1 MPNKLFQDNI
11 ETSQLRGTAGS
22 RPWLRQEEEKEE
34 VKKKEEKKKE
44 EKEEEKKEEAEGGG
58 NGTLHLI
65 FVFFDLCTNLWQ
77 RFYKYLVSLDAR
89 N

>member
-1 MPNKLFQDNI
+1 MPDKLFPDNI
-11 ETSQLRGTAGS
+11 ETSQLRGTARS

-34 VKKKEEKKKE
+34 E
-44 EKEEEKKEEAEGGG
+44 EGGG
-58 NGTLHLI
+58 NNTFHLI

>member
-1 MPNKLFQDNI
+1 MPDKLFPDNI
-11 ETSQLRGTAGS
+11 ETSQLRGTARS

-34 VKKKEEKKKE
+34 VKKME
-44 EKEEEKKEEAEGGG
+44 EKEEEEKEEAEGGG
-58 NGTLHLI
+58 NNTFHLI

>member
-1 MPNKLFQDNI
+1 MPDKLFPDNI
-11 ETSQLRGTAGS
+11 ETSQLRGTARS

-34 VKKKEEKKKE
+34 E
-44 EKEEEKKEEAEGGG
+44 EGGG

>member
-1 MPNKLFQDNI
+1 MPNKLFHDNI

-22 RPWLRQEEEKEE
+22 GPWLRQEEEKE
-34 VKKKEEKKKE
+34 VKEKEEKK
-44 EKEEEKKEEAEGGG
+44 EKEGEG

-89 N
+89 D

>member
-22 RPWLRQEEEKEE
+22 RPWLRQEEEKEG
-34 VKKKEEKKKE
+34 KKKEE
-44 EKEEEKKEEAEGGG
+44 EEEEGGG
-58 NGTLHLI
+58 NNTFHLI

>member
-1 MPNKLFQDNI
+1 MPDKLFPDNI

-34 VKKKEEKKKE
+34 E
-44 EKEEEKKEEAEGGG
+44 EGGG
-58 NGTLHLI
+58 NNTFHLI

>member
-1 MPNKLFQDNI
+1 MPDKLFPDNI
-11 ETSQLRGTAGS
+11 ETSQLRGTARS

-34 VKKKEEKKKE
+34 E
-44 EKEEEKKEEAEGGG
+44 EGGG
-58 NGTLHLI
+58 NHTFHLI

>member
-1 MPNKLFQDNI
+1 MPNKLFHDHI

-34 VKKKEEKKKE
+34 E
-44 EKEEEKKEEAEGGG
+44 KEEAEGGG
-58 NGTLHLI
+58 NGTLHLM
-65 FVFFDLCTNLWQ
+65 FVFFDLCTNMWQ
-77 RFYKYLVSLDAR
+77 FFFYKYLMSFVAR

>member
-1 MPNKLFQDNI
+1 MPDKLFHDHI

-34 VKKKEEKKKE
+34 E
-44 EKEEEKKEEAEGGG
+44 EGGG
-58 NGTLHLI
+58 NNTFHLI